1 MFKTKYKALK
11 AILMKEVKSPKKTAL
26 LCYITRLK
34 DEQEKWAGFLFK
46 YSTQDE
52 NDRVGDL
59 ALYEKQKYIFGVI

>member
-46 YSTQDE
+46 YST
-52 NDRVGDL
+52 
-59 ALYEKQKYIFGVI
+59 